1 MGHRQFNSIIKEMKK
16 LCLALLITILFIS
29 CKSIKEP
36 QYTGI
41 KGFKVNKIDLKG
53 IDATID
59 LGIKNPNDYGFS
71 IYKSSFEVK
80 VGGKVLGNAKSTKR
94 VFIKRNEEK
103 IYSFQLKSSFE
114 GLELGDIIKLVGGGA
129 KGNMELKGK
138 LMVGRFYI
146 KKGFPINLSERIK
159 L

>member
-16 LCLALLITILFIS
+16 LCLALLFTILFIS

>member
-1 MGHRQFNSIIKEMKK
+1 MKK